1 MFWVPLAMAAGGA
14 VLGKAKHDRQ
24 QEIENRSRDS
34 RAAEQ
39 KYSWAT
45 GRDSFSPIQYAG
57 SQFGEMA
64 GGALSGLGTGLSMGS
79 AGMFD
84 STAAAQGATG
94 ANQYANALGGNDM
107 ASQLGAQGAGM
118 ESWYAQEM
126 KKPQTLM
133 GGAPQTYPQQSSYFG
148 NSFKY

>member
-1 MFWVPLAMAAGGA
+1 MFWLPMAIAGG

-39 KYSWAT
+39 RYSWAT

-57 SQFGEMA
+57 SKFGEVA
-64 GGALSGLGTGLSMGS
+64 GGVLGGIGTGMSMQQGGLFGG
-79 AGMFD
+79 AEG
-84 STAAAQGATG
+84 AAQGATG

-126 KKPQTLM
+126 RKPQTLM
-133 GGAPQTYPQQSSYFG
+133 GGAPQSYPQQSSYFG
-148 NSFKY
+148 NGFKY